1 MKAYIQWFRRPTADG
16 SMQNVR
22 FTSRPEDAVGWSTGE
37 EAENN
42 RLDIARDG
50 VKIQSAEGRIYWL
63 YDFVVE
69 ETASGK
75 FSISC
80 NLPFLGQ

>member
-1 MKAYIQWFRRPTADG
+1 MKAYIQWFRRPTADE

-22 FTSRPEDAVGWSTGE
+22 FASRPEDAVGWSTGE
-37 EAENN
+37 EAEIN
-42 RLDIARDG
+42 RLGIARDG

-80 NLPFLGQ
+80 DLPFIGQ

>member
-1 MKAYIQWFRRPTADG
+1 MKAYIQWFRIPTADG
-16 SMQNVR
+16 SMQHAR
-22 FTSRPEDAVGWSTGE
+22 FTPRPEDAVGWSTGE

-42 RLDIARDG
+42 RLSLARDG
-50 VKIQSAEGRIYWL
+50 VRIQSAEGQIYWL

-75 FSISC
+75 FSIWC
-80 NLPFLGQ
+80 NHPFIGK

>member
-1 MKAYIQWFRRPTADG
+1 MKAYIQSFRRPTAGG

-22 FTSRPEDAVGWSTGE
+22 FASRPEDAVGWSTGE

-42 RLDIARDG
+42 RLGLARDG
-50 VKIQSAEGRIYWL
+50 VKIQSVEGRIYWL

-69 ETASGK
+69 ETASGE

-80 NLPFLGQ
+80 NLPFIGQ